1 MHTPGEHCFC
11 LAVVVV
17 LFVVVVVLLVVVVV
31 SSLQL
36 GGLPLYLGRH
46 RHTASWLVT
55 LQSEFAPQDAPGHG
69 SLHLLLNIVSVCK
82 AM

>member
-1 MHTPGEHCFC
+1 MSTIYILGKSQGDF
-11 LAVVVV
+11 
-17 LFVVVVVLLVVVVV
+17 VVVLLVVVVLVVVV

-55 LQSEFAPQDAPGHG
+55 LQSEFGPQNASGHG
-69 SLHLLLNIVSVCK
+69 SLHFSLK
-82 AM
+82 

>member
-1 MHTPGEHCFC
+1 MNVC
-11 LAVVVV
+11 LHGKSQGD
-17 LFVVVVVLLVVVVV
+17 FVVVLLVVVVLVVVV

-55 LQSEFAPQDAPGHG
+55 LQSEFGPQDASGHG
-69 SLHLLLNIVSVCK
+69 SLHFSLK
-82 AM
+82 